1 MTPTVVRPDDDGEPA
16 PEADGPGQ
24 IGGTPASTHGDVAGA
39 RRKRRARSRN
49 RAILEWVVAIGL
61 AIAAAFLIKTYVVQA
76 FVIPSGSMEHTL
88 EINDRVLVSKFA
100 YRISDIKR
108 GDVIV
113 FKNPKPLPGEPA
125 QLIKRVAATEGDVIE
140 AVDGRVQVN
149 GQFVDEPYL
158 APDTVTLRP
167 AAPDGSGRRG
177 VRARGQPLELQ
188 GQPVHRTHRG
198 RHRGRQGV
206 LPHLAVESP
215 RRPVARASIV
225 ASEQVGRGLDPV
237 ALSAAP
243 RSARRAAR
251 YWEPVSK

>member
-24 IGGTPASTHGDVAGA
+24 VGGTPASTHGAVAGA

-158 APDTVTLRP
+158 APDTVTRDLPRQTVP
-167 AAPDGSGRRG
+167 AGEVFVLGDNRSNSKDSRFIGPIEADTVVGKAFFRIW
-177 VRARGQPLELQ
+177 PLSRL
-188 GQPVHRTHRG
+188 G
-198 RHRGRQGV
+198 
-206 LPHLAVESP
+206 
-215 RRPVARASIV
+215 
-225 ASEQVGRGLDPV
+225 GL
-237 ALSAAP
+237 
-243 RSARRAAR
+243 
-251 YWEPVSK
+251 